1 MIPIKD
7 DNYLERVP
15 YITFILI
22 GLNVII
28 FLYQLFAGK
37 EGAMFTYK
45 FALVPRNIF
54 HSQGTPPFLTLI
66 SSMFLHG
73 GPAHLIG
80 NMLFLGIFGDD
91 IEDALGHFRYL
102 FFYIVC
108 GVIAALTH
116 ALIHHASGVPMLGA
130 SGAISGILGA
140 YLLLYPGAKILTIVP
155 IFFFLRFIWIKASFF
170 LIVWFI
176 FQLIYTASP
185 QYQGIAFLA
194 HIGGFLAGL
203 GIIGLFKNYRGR
215 KRKYEILWP

>member
-22 GLNVII
+22 SLNVLI

-37 EGAMFTYK
+37 EGTLFTYR
-45 FALVPRNIF
+45 FALIPRNIF

-73 GPAHLIG
+73 GMAHLIG

-108 GVIAALTH
+108 GVMAALAH
-116 ALIHHASGVPMLGA
+116 ALIHHSSEVPMPRN
-130 SGAISGILGA
+130 AI
-140 YLLLYPGAKILTIVP
+140 KT
-155 IFFFLRFIWIKASFF
+155 
-170 LIVWFI
+170 
-176 FQLIYTASP
+176 
-185 QYQGIAFLA
+185 
-194 HIGGFLAGL
+194 
-203 GIIGLFKNYRGR
+203 
-215 KRKYEILWP
+215 